1 MSTELTATGIE
12 KGGRELSDLLP
23 CPFCGCDVELT
34 SSKTLGDRLF
44 WIKCPDDSPCSGSGL
59 GMYVVAGQVEAAT
72 AVWNR
77 RATPNQTGEVDR
89 T

>member
-1 MSTELTATGIE
+1 M
-12 KGGRELSDLLP
+12 SDLLP

-44 WIKCPDDSPCSGSGL
+44 CIRCPDNSPCSGSGL

>member
-1 MSTELTATGIE
+1 MP
-12 KGGRELSDLLP
+12 DNLLP
-23 CPFCGCDVELT
+23 CPFCGSAVELT

-44 WIKCPDDSPCSGSGL
+44 CIKCPDNSPCSGSGL